1 MLLEAAIKMRKDI
14 DFCQGPILKSIV
26 SYSIPIIILSLI
38 GVLYSVIGTTI
49 LSFFASDDAVAAVGA
64 PGHVTGLIT
73 SFVSGLTVGS
83 NVMIARCV
91 GARNE
96 KQARQYVGT
105 SIFMGIVSGFL
116 VAAVVFLLSK
126 PFLIMTK
133 CDPEILDMALIHMRL
148 SCIIM
153 PISMVNGFAATIL
166 RSVGDTIRPTKYA
179 LISGALNIVF
189 NLLFNGVLGLG
200 YLSVSIS
207 SLLST
212 ICSTVPCVL
221 ALLKETGYGKLEKEH
236 IKFYP
241 RMAFNIF
248 RNGIP
253 VGIQS
258 CLFTISGVMLQTSI
272 NSFGKEATA
281 AQSMAGSVS
290 GITYSI
296 VAAFSQALLVF
307 VSQNYGAR
315 RIDRIKK
322 AIPQSMI
329 LSASV
334 TLGMGIIINLARS
347 PICHIFTQ
355 DSVVIHYMYT
365 NFFYWGIFQCIN
377 SIMEVLNNVV
387 KGLGRPITSMVA
399 ALTGNL
405 AVTFIWL
412 RTAFVKFPTIEVVYM
427 SYPAA
432 WIVSTV
438 IFIFL
443 TAIIW
448 KKAKEEMTEGKILE

>member
-1 MLLEAAIKMRKDI
+1 
-14 DFCQGPILKSIV
+14 
-26 SYSIPIIILSLI
+26 
-38 GVLYSVIGTTI
+38 
-49 LSFFASDDAVAAVGA
+49 
-64 PGHVTGLIT
+64 
-73 SFVSGLTVGS
+73 
-83 NVMIARCV
+83 
-91 GARNE
+91 
-96 KQARQYVGT
+96 
-105 SIFMGIVSGFL
+105 
-116 VAAVVFLLSK
+116 
-126 PFLIMTK
+126 
-133 CDPEILDMALIHMRL
+133 
-148 SCIIM
+148 
-153 PISMVNGFAATIL
+153 
-166 RSVGDTIRPTKYA
+166 
-179 LISGALNIVF
+179 
-189 NLLFNGVLGLG
+189 
-200 YLSVSIS
+200 
-207 SLLST
+207 
-212 ICSTVPCVL
+212 
-221 ALLKETGYGKLEKEH
+221 LLKETGYGKLEKEH

-355 DSVVIHYMYT
+355 DSVIIHYMYT